1 MNERELANKIKQD
14 LNDGA
19 GRLKDQITAQLKR
32 SREHALDVF
41 AAQVAPEH
49 HYAFAGV
56 QGSRQSY
63 PGSGRKWLPFA
74 LVSLALIGVIF
85 WQQEVNHEDNI
96 DAALLASEMPL
107 NVFVDQNFHTWLDY
121 SSQR

>member
-14 LNDGA
+14 LNYGA
-19 GRLKDQITAQLKR
+19 GRLKDQVTEQLKR
-32 SREHALDVF
+32 SRERALEVF
-41 AAQVAPEH
+41 AAHTVPDSR
-49 HYAFAGV
+49 YAFAGAH
-56 QGSRQSY
+56 GSRHTH
-63 PGSGRKWLPFA
+63 PASGRKWLPFA
-74 LVSLALIGVIF
+74 LVSLALIGIIF

-107 NVFVDQNFHTWLDY
+107 NVFIDQNFHTWLDY

>member
-1 MNERELANKIKQD
+1 MNERELANQIKQD

-19 GRLKDQITAQLKR
+19 GRLKDQITEQLKR

-41 AAQVAPEH
+41 AAQATPEH

-56 QGSRQSY
+56 QGARQSH

-74 LVSLALIGVIF
+74 LVSLALIGIIF

>member
-14 LNDGA
+14 LNYGA
-19 GRLKDQITAQLKR
+19 GRLKDQVTEQLKR
-32 SREHALDVF
+32 SRERALDVF
-41 AAQVAPEH
+41 AAQTVPEH
-49 HYAFAGV
+49 RYAFAGV
-56 QGSRQSY
+56 HGSRHAH

>member
-14 LNDGA
+14 LNYGA
-19 GRLKDQITAQLKR
+19 GRLKDQVTEQLKR
-32 SREHALDVF
+32 SREHALDVC
-41 AAQVAPEH
+41 AAQTVPEH
-49 HYAFAGV
+49 RYAFAGV
-56 QGSRQSY
+56 HGSRHTH

-85 WQQEVNHEDNI
+85 WQQEIHHEDNI